1 MKYNKVYH
9 KNSNIYIIKKFKILL
24 ATKGKQITARTLF
37 SKVLTNLKNEK
48 IQPFFV
54 IKQAVSNI
62 KVFFTIT
69 QRQKGKMK
77 IIKPKPILRET
88 KRISLALQWLINNS
102 KKSSNTSVGL
112 VKEIIDASLNKGTS
126 KQQQQELNLII
137 LANKKNITPAKTK

>member
-1 MKYNKVYH
+1 MD
-9 KNSNIYIIKKFKILL
+9 II
-24 ATKGKQITARTLF
+24 Q
-37 SKVLTNLKNEK
+37 

-88 KRISLALQWLINNS
+88 KRISLALQ
-102 KKSSNTSVGL
+102 
-112 VKEIIDASLNKGTS
+112 
-126 KQQQQELNLII
+126 
-137 LANKKNITPAKTK
+137 